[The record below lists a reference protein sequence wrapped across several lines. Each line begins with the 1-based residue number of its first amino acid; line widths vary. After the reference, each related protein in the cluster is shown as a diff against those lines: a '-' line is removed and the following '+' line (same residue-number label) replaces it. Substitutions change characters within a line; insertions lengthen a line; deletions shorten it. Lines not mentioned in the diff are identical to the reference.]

1 LKQKIDFIPKLK
13 FRKQKKRNSYNYFVV
28 LMSSSNKAGARSS
41 TGVRTTAKA
50 KKQTLQLIPSSS
62 ALKQRLRGLGA
73 NPFVQ

>member
-1 LKQKIDFIPKLK
+1 MSAAV
-13 FRKQKKRNSYNYFVV
+13 KKKGA
-28 LMSSSNKAGARSS
+28 SSSLSSSQGARA
-41 TGVRTTAKA
+41 RPAKV